1 MDLKKFNYP
10 NLSKLTIVITTYN
23 RKKFILRTMNYWSN
37 TNVKLDILDGSE
49 TPIEDHLIEKL
60 SKYIKYIYNPL
71 SVHQRI
77 LHSLEFV
84 KTEFAILG
92 SDDEYFVPSAKL

>member
-37 TNVKLDILDGSE
+37 ANVKL
-49 TPIEDHLIEKL
+49 
-60 SKYIKYIYNPL
+60 
-71 SVHQRI
+71 VV
-77 LHSLEFV
+77 LE
-84 KTEFAILG
+84 
-92 SDDEYFVPSAKL
+92 AKDTY